1 MECQTDEIEVEQ
13 CMQETQTQQI
23 ECLDAE
29 TATVSVKLDV
39 NVGELFDFHCQL
51 PFRMPRVKL
60 ITQNMQSSTCRPSLW
75 MQTMQR
81 HRLKLLKLRIL
92 ESKHRNL
99 SSKFELFKLKIWLV
113 VISHGLFGTVRSRDT
128 RHRRNSIGLGLGSM

>member
-13 CMQETQTQQI
+13 CIQETQTQQI
-23 ECLDAE
+23 ECSDAE

-39 NVGELFDFHCQL
+39 NIGELFDFHCQL

-81 HRLKLLKLRIL
+81 HRLKLWKLRIL
-92 ESKHRNL
+92 EFKHRNL
-99 SSKFELFKLKIWLV
+99 SSKFALFKLRIWLV
-113 VISHGLFGTVRSRDT
+113 VFSVDYFWKPREHKTRDIDKIV
-128 RHRRNSIGLGLGSM
+128 SD